1 MRTGRMLLVCLLVC
15 LAPAAARAVP
25 AFARKTGI
33 ACSGCHEVW
42 PRLNDFGQ
50 QFRDNGFRLKH
61 GRDAPVQQD
70 PSYWPIAMR
79 TTVGYQW
86 LRQTLVP
93 TDRGPVDAQTGTFG
107 FSGLDVFSA
116 GTLGE
121 RISYLVT
128 YTPSL
133 ASAGFQRSPADGDL
147 ESAFV
152 GLHDLAGTTW
162 LNIRVGRHSIDL
174 PEDEHR
180 TITLTQG
187 YNVYHFNPSGSL
199 VAFAPGEN
207 QNGVE
212 IYGHSELS
220 RLRYSVSLVNAN
232 GSPFSNN
239 VLSSPALWGHL
250 QASHL
255 FDNPLLAEIK
265 GGVFGAYGWAPTG
278 TETAPPPGGGPSE
291 PVPGTAFGHKNFA
304 RYGAEL
310 HLYFLSNIYPLTLT
324 GVVLGGADDP
334 ELVPGATDT
343 TRFVGGWGE
352 VSYTPTIHLT
362 FLGRYERI
370 RTTSGGVAG
379 AFLDTGNQTIWTGAI
394 RHTFELTNRTEVALH
409 VEVSSAKITSDT
421 GETPTTTAALLGL
434 DIAF

>member
-1 MRTGRMLLVCLLVC
+1 MLTRRMLQVCLLV
-15 LAPAAARAVP
+15 LIAPAAAHAIP

-50 QFRDNGFRLKH
+50 LYRDNGYRLKQ
-61 GRDAPVQQD
+61 GRDAPVLQD

-79 TTVGYQW
+79 TTVGYQAQ
-86 LRQTLVP
+86 RRTQVE
-93 TDRGPVDAQTGTFG
+93 TDRGVLDTQTGTFG
-107 FSGLDVFSA
+107 FTGLDVFAA

-121 RISYLVT
+121 KISFLVV

-133 ASAGFQRSPADGDL
+133 ASAGFQLAPQDGDL

-152 GLHDLAGTTW
+152 GLHDLAGTSW
-162 LNIRVGRHSIDL
+162 LNVRVGRHSVDL
-174 PEDEHR
+174 PEDQHR

-187 YNVYHFNPSGSL
+187 YNSYFFNPVGSL
-199 VAFAPGEN
+199 TGFAPGEN
-207 QNGVE
+207 QNGIEV
-212 IYGHSELS
+212 YGHSELS

-232 GSPFSNN
+232 ATPFSSNW
-239 VLSSPALWGHL
+239 LSSPAIWGHL

-278 TETAPPPGGGPSE
+278 PEALPVGGGP
-291 PVPGTAFGHKNFA
+291 PLAGTAFGMKNFS

-310 HLYFLSNIYPLTLT
+310 HLYFLSSIYPLTLT
-324 GVVLGGADDP
+324 GVVLGGGADP

-343 TRFVGGWGE
+343 TRFLGGWGE

-362 FLGRYERI
+362 FIGRYERI
-370 RTTSGGVAG
+370 RTTSGGAAG
-379 AFLDTGNQTIWTGAI
+379 VPQDLGNQTIYTGAI

-409 VEVSSAKITSDT
+409 AELSSGNVTSAT
-421 GETPTTTAALLGL
+421 GQTPTTTTALLAL
-434 DIAF
+434 DVAF